1 MATCP
6 NTNLKEWKD
15 LVKSRGE
22 DISYFLWDK
31 YKGFVPE
38 SQYKLSEEVYRG
50 LPVIQDTNIINA
62 EGKKGAAQY
71 DRGNKI
77 IKVNRELLKNK
88 YKEKAWT
95 NMRELVETLHGE
107 QVKSK
112 AENLDENQFKTYEEF
127 ENFVIEHEY
136 QHSLYSRKDFQKDNP
151 KGTKGQYETTINN
164 RALEALNNPLIQQT
178 SGVENETMN
187 QFNSKLS
194 QKLLDFL
201 KGLNITVEFNQD
213 ELLKNLNYKTEPLAA
228 FDTLQKFL
236 ALGSNATEK
245 DLVRQTANILYTFL
259 GKKSELGV
267 SIWKSVDKWE
277 GYQRVYDRFKNRKQ
291 EISEDIEYD
300 LEGFSP
306 FAHKQAIIEFLSQTI
321 ERGIDNNFNPSNL
334 KNPDLTKQ
342 YFSDKNYRDKYEKNL
357 IILLYNKIWNFIQEK
372 IIKNKLPLEKNA
384 IELREA
390 TMDIVNDVFEKDY
403 RKFIRVFAEKDG
415 TVKNIETGKEYN
427 QKDYQETLNK
437 DPFAARIIQK
447 LFNNP
452 FIDYKLSGSQVIR
465 KYGTLFRSLSE
476 DLHDIDGVITL
487 EQFASEKNAL
497 EFNRWLKTRGKRLMA
512 NRNQTKFQKELLPFL
527 EDQNWYKNVQ
537 NSFPNWTLQ
546 SAFIGRDHKKQE
558 SVTITGYVEH
568 PTETETTENGKV
580 RPKRY
585 ILDFF
590 LRTDEGNYPEIFDNY
605 WKDWKQ
611 IFEAKLNMGRAKDL
625 NDLIYFTPFKS
636 DKYKF
641 TNKGFRYF
649 TFLDSR
655 IYEQSNVMN
664 QVSGTEG
671 TASPEETLSKVKKVL
686 DKMGVS
692 MQLLTDY
699 AKDNPSVDVSNANAL
714 ADLAAGIVAVAE
726 GKEDVALT
734 EEMVHIA
741 TAIIEQT
748 NPKLITE
755 MIRKIGGFKIYKDT
769 LAEYRNLKE
778 YQLPNG
784 KPNIRKIKKEAVD
797 KLIAEIIS
805 EGDIEAYTE
814 DARSFAMKMLDKILD
829 WFRVNVKKTNIDIFK
844 STASTIIEGDFE
856 GSVSDL
862 NSNQIFKQAAAPTFQ
877 KQFQDK
883 VQNTLD
889 TLEKIE
895 RVEVANPVNSDDSE
909 SNNYYEFTDITG
921 KVREVAN
928 RVTDKVKA
936 WYEKRFNGPYVAKNE
951 QEEKDNEVKKDLGI
965 KYHDYFED
973 IGNRFFNSDGTR
985 RLVPSKRLYIKDRLD
1000 SQVYTRQEKYF
1011 TDLIA
1016 EFSKDGKSPLVF
1028 SELQIYDPTTDTA
1041 GTIDLL
1047 IVEEDGTAHV
1057 FDWKFMSLRKNPDGG
1072 LDSTDVSWFKKGA
1085 YKEQLKEY
1093 KRILETQY
1101 GIKKFGK
1108 NRFIPFILELTRS
1121 KRNQQ
1126 LYLTGV
1132 EMGSV
1137 NPTKIEPL
1145 YLVPVSEDT
1154 ESTGFKGIDDLIN
1167 QLNVIYKNLESK
1179 GKGLS
1184 DADRRFK
1191 VERMNLIE
1199 TAMRRL
1205 RGGQNI
1211 GPLVD
1216 AIELV
1221 RQEANSIKSTY
1232 EIYNSLPADTTELT
1246 EKQKSEFAIEAANY
1260 IAVSDI
1266 FGTSFDAIG
1275 DLIYKKGDE
1284 NKEGL
1289 SEEQIE
1295 SILQRKL
1302 LLQGFQNTTTDIR
1315 RSKKEIEEILV
1326 DFVDKFTG
1334 EANLVTGLSA
1344 PEPLIKNFWRKTF
1357 SGMSS
1362 IGLKSLD
1369 VLSKMLNLATAKAN
1383 SEALSE
1389 VDELVSIQERI
1400 RQGGGNVKD
1409 RIKALY
1415 QKEETKDGKGGQLV
1429 NKLIYK
1435 YQKAFRDEADKVKQD
1450 YSEALTAKEK
1460 SKARKW
1466 LYQNID
1472 VEEYKKEAD
1481 VILIDYLKKQEK
1493 AQLKDEKTGNLY
1505 YPKYIQEQIL
1515 EAKRKW
1521 DIEREDFNG
1530 FNNYIVKR
1538 HPLPKWESKEY
1549 IALKKDKPLFD
1560 MYNFI
1565 TRINEKANQIGYISN
1580 QVGMT
1585 FLPFV
1590 RKGTAEQ
1597 LAWDMTISPVKQ
1609 FANALAV
1616 QADDVGY
1623 GNINELTNEV
1633 ENGIPKY
1640 YTYDFTKGKDNKINN
1655 SELSMELF
1663 KNIITYVQHVNRYK
1677 YLSEIEG
1684 QVLALKQTQKFKENY
1699 LTGTNSLIQKDSAG
1713 NLKTVKGDMTN
1724 VEILD
1729 SFIKSGLYSQKYTE
1743 GGTDI
1748 GIPNVMKGMKKII
1761 NNMSQGLV
1769 GKDLYDVS
1777 ESPDQLSLQRS
1788 MDFLN
1793 RYIQY
1798 KSLGGEFISGS
1809 VNAFGT
1815 AIQISAQS
1823 GIYFDTRE
1831 VVTKSKNIA
1840 LNKFKNADEKE
1851 MYDQLLDTF
1860 MPLKDDPM
1868 YNKLRKAGMTKLTRT
1883 NPSDLLFIFF
1893 RMPEQVAEKAIFSA
1907 LLDNTMVVDGKLINI
1922 KDYVKKKYADRYSSP
1937 QNLKLAEKLIKK
1949 EVAELKKTKSISVT
1963 KKLENGKL
1971 VIPGLDLNNRVEL
1984 QKLTSLTRSIAR
1996 SATGGQT
2003 EFDSNLANQ
2012 NVWMRSLM
2020 VFKNWIPKLTET
2032 RFSEFRKI
2040 SDGLNVEIGEDGL
2053 TTGEK
2058 YDIGRVRLFFGVLGS
2073 SVMNKSNDI
2082 YNIMAGNEKGIERL
2096 DEMFLK
2102 YQEKYLLKR
2111 GESLNM
2117 TKEDFYDL
2125 IRTNLRN
2132 EIKELA
2138 ALLTLLAL
2146 TMSMGLLAPDDDTD
2160 KATKNRFRFIQRTI
2174 DRFLSEL
2181 LFFYNPGE
2189 MTQTLSGGIPAIGIF
2204 KDISRFM
2211 GHFTEEIT
2219 GLDLSNP
2226 DRSMEEVRKNAQP
2239 IKNAMKLFPISKSFV
2254 NYFAIFDEDFAKEFD
2269 VTIQKTSR

>member
-6 NTNLKEWKD
+6 NPNLKEWKD

-31 YKGFVPE
+31 HNGNVPQSEYNSGTEE
-38 SQYKLSEEVYRG
+38 SS
-50 LPVIQDTNIINA
+50 
-62 EGKKGAAQY
+62 
-71 DRGNKI
+71 
-77 IKVNRELLKNK
+77 
-88 YKEKAWT
+88 
-95 NMRELVETLHGE
+95 
-107 QVKSK
+107 
-112 AENLDENQFKTYEEF
+112 NLTE
-127 ENFVIEHEY
+127 
-136 QHSLYSRKDFQKDNP
+136 
-151 KGTKGQYETTINN
+151 
-164 RALEALNNPLIQQT
+164 
-178 SGVENETMN
+178 

-194 QKLLDFL
+194 VKLLDFL
-201 KGLNITVEFNQD
+201 KGLNITTKFNQD
-213 ELLKNLNYKTEPLAA
+213 ELLKNLNYKNDPLAA

-236 ALGSNATEK
+236 ALGSKATEK

-259 GKKSELGV
+259 GKKSEMGV
-267 SIWKSVDKWE
+267 SIWKSVDNWE
-277 GYQRVYDRFKNRKQ
+277 GYQRVYDKFKNYN
-291 EISEDIEYD
+291 EEVSEDIEYSR
-300 LEGFSP
+300 ENFSP
-306 FAHKQAIIEFLSQTI
+306 FAHKQAIIEFLSEAL
-321 ERGIDNNFNPSNL
+321 ERGIDNDFNPANL
-334 KNPDLTKQ
+334 ENPDLTKE
-342 YFSDKNYRDKYEKNL
+342 YFLDKNYRNKYEKN
-357 IILLYNKIWNFIQEK
+357 IIIQLYNKIWNFVQEK
-372 IIKNKLPLEKNA
+372 ILNNKLPFEKTA
-384 IELREA
+384 VELRE
-390 TMDIVNDVFEKDY
+390 TVMDIVNDVYEKDY
-403 RKFIRVFAEKDG
+403 KKFIRVYKAGKDG
-415 TVKNIETGKEYN
+415 VVRNVKTGEELE
-427 QKDYQETLNK
+427 QKYYKETLKK
-437 DPFAARIIQK
+437 DPFAAGIINK
-447 LFNNP
+447 LFNSP
-452 FIDYKLSGSQVIR
+452 YIDYKLSGSQVVR
-465 KYGTLFRSLSE
+465 KYGKLLRAISE

-487 EQFASEKNAL
+487 DQFSSEKNAL
-497 EFNRWLKTRGKRLMA
+497 EFRTWLITRGNNLMKEKKQA
-512 NRNQTKFQKELLPFL
+512 QFQKELIPFL
-527 EDQNWYKNVQ
+527 EDQNWYKNLK
-537 NSFPNWTLQ
+537 NLFPTWKLE

-568 PTETETTENGKV
+568 PTEMEIVDAGKL

-590 LRTDEGNYPEIFDNY
+590 LRTAEGNYPEVFDNY

-625 NDLIYFTPFKS
+625 NDMIYFTPFKS

-649 TFLDSR
+649 SFENKRTYDTATST
-655 IYEQSNVMN
+655 SDVMN
-664 QVSGTEG
+664 QVTGTEG
-671 TASPEETLSKVKKVL
+671 TASPKETLSKVKIVL

-692 MQLLTDY
+692 MQSLTDY
-699 AKDNPSVDVSNANAL
+699 AKGNPNVDVSNANAL

-726 GKEDVALT
+726 GKEDVSLT

-755 MIRKIGGFKIYKDT
+755 MIRKIGGYKIYKDT

-797 KLIAEIIS
+797 KLIAEIIVD
-805 EGDIEAYTE
+805 GDIEAYTE

-829 WFRVNVKKTNIDIFK
+829 WFRVSVKKTNIDIFK
-844 STASTIIEGDFE
+844 STASTIIEGEFE

-862 NSNQIFKQAAAPTFQ
+862 NSNEIFKQAEAAPTFQ

-909 SNNYYEFTDITG
+909 SNNYYEFTDING
-921 KVREVAN
+921 KVREVVN

-936 WYEKRFNGPYVAKNE
+936 WYEKRFDGPYVAKSE
-951 QEEKDNEVKKDLGI
+951 QEELDNEVKKDYGI

-985 RLVPSKRLYIKDRLD
+985 RLVPGERLYIKNKLD
-1000 SQVYTRQEKYF
+1000 TQVYTKQEKYF

-1016 EFSKDGKSPLVF
+1016 QFSKDGKNPLVF
-1028 SELQIYDPTTDTA
+1028 SELQVYDPTTDTA

-1047 IVEEDGTAHV
+1047 IVEEDGTTHIY
-1057 FDWKFMSLRKNPDGG
+1057 DWKFMSIRKNLDGG
-1072 LDSTDVSWFKKGA
+1072 LNSTDVSWFKKGA

-1108 NRFIPFILELTRS
+1108 NRFVPFILDLSRS
-1121 KRNQQ
+1121 RRDQQ

-1137 NPTKIEPL
+1137 NPIKMEPL

-1154 ESTGFKGIDDLIN
+1154 ESTGFKSIDDLIS
-1167 QLNVIYKNLESK
+1167 QLNIIYKSLESK

-1184 DADRRFK
+1184 DSDRTFK
-1191 VERMNLIE
+1191 IERMNIIE
-1199 TAMRRL
+1199 TAIRRL
-1205 RGGQNI
+1205 RGGHDV

-1246 EKQKSEFAIEAANY
+1246 EMQKSEFAIEASNY

-1275 DLIYKKGDE
+1275 DLIYKEGDE

-1289 SEEQIE
+1289 SEEEKEIR
-1295 SILQRKL
+1295 LDRKKYL
-1302 LLQGFQNTTTDIR
+1302 RQLQNTTTDIR
-1315 RSKKEIEEILV
+1315 KSKKEIEEILV

-1362 IGLKSLD
+1362 IGIKSLD
-1369 VLSKMLNLATAKAN
+1369 VLSKMLNLATNKATQD
-1383 SEALSE
+1383 ALNE
-1389 VDELVSIQERI
+1389 VNELVSIQERI
-1400 RQGGGNVKD
+1400 RQGSGNVKD

-1415 QKEETKDGKGGQLV
+1415 QKEDDESNQLV

-1460 SKARKW
+1460 SKAKKW

-1472 VEEYKKEAD
+1472 IEEYKKEAD
-1481 VILIDYLKKQEK
+1481 VILSDYLKKQEK

-1515 EAKRKW
+1515 ETSRKW

-1530 FNNYIVKR
+1530 FNNYVVKR
-1538 HPLPKWESKEY
+1538 HPLPKWESEEY

-1560 MYNFI
+1560 LYNFI
-1565 TRINEKANQIGYISN
+1565 TRINKKANEIGYISN
-1580 QVGMT
+1580 MVGMV

-1640 YTYDFTKGKDNKINN
+1640 YTYDFTKGKNNTINN

-1663 KNIITYVQHVNRYK
+1663 KNMITYIQHVNRYK

-1684 QVLALKQTQKFKENY
+1684 QVLAIKQTQKFKQNY
-1699 LTGTNSLIQKDSAG
+1699 VTGTNSLIKRDSAG
-1713 NLKTVKGDMTN
+1713 NLETVTGDMTN

-1743 GGTDI
+1743 GGTDV
-1748 GIPNVMKGMKKII
+1748 GIPNVMKGMKKVI
-1761 NNMSQGLV
+1761 NNMSQSLV
-1769 GKDLYDVS
+1769 GKDLYDIS
-1777 ESPDQLSLQRS
+1777 DSPDQLSLQRS

-1798 KSLGGEFISGS
+1798 KSLGGEFVSGA

-1815 AIQISAQS
+1815 TIQISAQS

-1831 VVTKSKNIA
+1831 VFAKVKNIS

-1851 MYDQLLDTF
+1851 MYNQLLDKF

-1868 YNKLRKAGMTKLTRT
+1868 YTKLRKAGMTKLTRT

-1907 LLDNTMVVDGKLINI
+1907 LLDNTMVIDGKLINI
-1922 KDYVKKKYADRYSSP
+1922 KDYVKSKYSDRYLTS
-1937 QNLKLAEKLIKK
+1937 QKLKESEKLIKK
-1949 EVAELKKTKSISVT
+1949 DIAELKKTKSISVT

-1971 VIPGLDLNNRVEL
+1971 VIPGLDLNNITEL
-1984 QKLTSLTRSIAR
+1984 QKLTALTRNIAR

-2003 EFDSNLANQ
+2003 EYDSNLANQ

-2032 RFSEFRKI
+2032 RFSEFRKV
-2040 SDGLNVEIGEDGL
+2040 SDGLNIEIGEDGL

-2058 YDIGRVRLFFGVLGS
+2058 YDIGRVRLFFGVMGS
-2073 SVMNKSNDI
+2073 SIMNKSNDI
-2082 YNIMAGNEKGIERL
+2082 YNIMVGNEKGIERL

-2111 GESLNM
+2111 GETLNM

-2138 ALLTLLAL
+2138 ALLTLVAL
-2146 TMSMGLLAPDDDTD
+2146 TMSMGLLAPDDDKD

-2204 KDISRFM
+2204 KDISKFM

-2219 GLDLSNP
+2219 GLDFSNP

-2239 IKNAMKLFPISKSFV
+2239 IKNLMKLFPISKSFV

-2269 VTIQKTSR
+2269 VTIPKNNTY

>member
-6 NTNLKEWKD
+6 NPNLKEWKD

-31 YKGFVPE
+31 HNGNVPQSEYEVAPE
-38 SQYKLSEEVYRG
+38 SFVDSKSNKFNEKLKEGFLKDFNVSVQEY
-50 LPVIQDTNIINA
+50 DNIKKALNLNSTQAVSLIEKFIAVQKGANLDKSVA
-62 EGKKGAAQY
+62 YLAYSLLGKK
-71 DRGNKI
+71 NSKI
-77 IKVNRELLKNK
+77 KSDLRYNIYAWKK
-88 YKEKAWT
+88 YKEKFNKYKKEVFQDKGFVDNEKEWKKLVNDKIIVDYLGETIVEYFNNPLEFEQINDRKWT
-95 NMRELVETLHGE
+95 KEDFTFFRSLMRQIKKILGLNPSSEGNLKNVAINIAHEVLTQEYDILNYELSEEQFIKNYEETIGSDQKAREIVEYHQSNEMVLTGSLALRKSGAVYRTEDETLHDLDFVVPYVLSKNEESFLTKHRNILAASKIKPDIDTRTEYANRIIPEFIWESKWYKDFINKYPNYKHLTGFIGSENSEDLASVTLTGVIDGE
-107 QVKSK
+107 FDSNGEYVKGTGYIIDHFVRLKENQEEHENYFKLWKEIMIAKLMMAREKDFKDFKAFVPFVKSK
-112 AENLDENQFKTYEEF
+112 DSY
-127 ENFVIEHEY
+127 NFYYPDYIYVNNDSIE
-136 QHSLYSRKDFQKDNP
+136 
-151 KGTKGQYETTINN
+151 
-164 RALEALNNPLIQQT
+164 LE
-178 SGVENETMN
+178 
-187 QFNSKLS
+187 SK
-194 QKLLDFL
+194 
-201 KGLNITVEFNQD
+201 E
-213 ELLKNLNYKTEPLAA
+213 
-228 FDTLQKFL
+228 
-236 ALGSNATEK
+236 
-245 DLVRQTANILYTFL
+245 
-259 GKKSELGV
+259 
-267 SIWKSVDKWE
+267 
-277 GYQRVYDRFKNRKQ
+277 
-291 EISEDIEYD
+291 
-300 LEGFSP
+300 
-306 FAHKQAIIEFLSQTI
+306 
-321 ERGIDNNFNPSNL
+321 
-334 KNPDLTKQ
+334 
-342 YFSDKNYRDKYEKNL
+342 
-357 IILLYNKIWNFIQEK
+357 ILLQ
-372 IIKNKLPLEKNA
+372 
-384 IELREA
+384 
-390 TMDIVNDVFEKDY
+390 
-403 RKFIRVFAEKDG
+403 
-415 TVKNIETGKEYN
+415 
-427 QKDYQETLNK
+427 
-437 DPFAARIIQK
+437 
-447 LFNNP
+447 
-452 FIDYKLSGSQVIR
+452 
-465 KYGTLFRSLSE
+465 
-476 DLHDIDGVITL
+476 
-487 EQFASEKNAL
+487 
-497 EFNRWLKTRGKRLMA
+497 
-512 NRNQTKFQKELLPFL
+512 
-527 EDQNWYKNVQ
+527 
-537 NSFPNWTLQ
+537 
-546 SAFIGRDHKKQE
+546 
-558 SVTITGYVEH
+558 
-568 PTETETTENGKV
+568 
-580 RPKRY
+580 
-585 ILDFF
+585 
-590 LRTDEGNYPEIFDNY
+590 
-605 WKDWKQ
+605 
-611 IFEAKLNMGRAKDL
+611 AK
-625 NDLIYFTPFKS
+625 
-636 DKYKF
+636 
-641 TNKGFRYF
+641 
-649 TFLDSR
+649 
-655 IYEQSNVMN
+655 
-664 QVSGTEG
+664 GTEG
-671 TASPEETLSKVKKVL
+671 TASPEETLSKVKIVL

-692 MQLLTDY
+692 MQSLTDY
-699 AKDNPSVDVSNANAL
+699 AKGNPSVDVSNANAL

-769 LAEYRNLKE
+769 LAEYRDLKE

-797 KLIAEIIS
+797 KLIAEIIAG
-805 EGDIEAYTE
+805 GDIEAYTE

-829 WFRVNVKKTNIDIFK
+829 FFRVSVKKTNIDIFK

-862 NSNQIFKQAAAPTFQ
+862 NSNEIFKQAAAAPTFQ

-883 VQNTLD
+883 VQITLD

-909 SNNYYEFTDITG
+909 SNNYYEFTDVTG
-921 KVREVAN
+921 KVREVVN
-928 RVTDKVKA
+928 RVTDKVNA
-936 WYEKRFNGPYVAKNE
+936 WYEKRFGGPYVAKNE

-985 RLVPSKRLYIKDRLD
+985 RLVPGERLYIKNKLD

-1016 EFSKDGKSPLVF
+1016 EFSKDGKNPLVF
-1028 SELQIYDPTTDTA
+1028 SELQVYDPTTDTA

-1047 IVEEDGTAHV
+1047 VVEEDGTAHI
-1057 FDWKFMSLRKNPDGG
+1057 FDWKFMSLRKNLDGG

-1121 KRNQQ
+1121 KRDEQ

-1167 QLNVIYKNLESK
+1167 QLNVIYKDLESK
-1179 GKGLS
+1179 GQGLS

-1295 SILQRKL
+1295 SVLQRKL

-1362 IGLKSLD
+1362 IGIKSLD

-1383 SEALSE
+1383 QEALSE

-1400 RQGGGNVKD
+1400 KQGGGNVKD

-1415 QKEETKDGKGGQLV
+1415 QTEETKDGKGSQLV
-1429 NKLIYK
+1429 NKLIHK
-1435 YQKAFRDEADKVKQD
+1435 YQKAFREEADKVKQD

-1466 LYQNID
+1466 IYQNID
-1472 VEEYKKEAD
+1472 IVEYKKEAD
-1481 VILIDYLKKQEK
+1481 VILSDYLKKQEK

-1521 DIEREDFNG
+1521 DVEREDFNG
-1530 FNNYIVKR
+1530 FNNYVVKR

-1560 MYNFI
+1560 LYNFI
-1565 TRINEKANQIGYISN
+1565 TRINKKANEIGYISN
-1580 QVGMT
+1580 IVGMI

-1623 GNINELTNEV
+1623 GKINELTNEV

-1663 KNIITYVQHVNRYK
+1663 KNMITYIQHVNRYK

-1699 LTGTNSLIQKDSAG
+1699 VTGTNSLIQKDSAG
-1713 NLKTVKGDMTN
+1713 NLQTVKGDMTN

-1743 GGTDI
+1743 GGTDV
-1748 GIPNVMKGMKKII
+1748 GIPNVMKGMKKVI
-1761 NNMSQGLV
+1761 NNMSQALV

-1798 KSLGGEFISGS
+1798 KSLGGEFISGA

-1815 AIQISAQS
+1815 TIQISAQS

-1831 VVTKSKNIA
+1831 VFAKSKNIA

-1868 YNKLRKAGMTKLTRT
+1868 YNKLREAGMTKLTRT

-1907 LLDNTMVVDGKLINI
+1907 LLDNTMVVDGKIINI
-1922 KDYVKKKYADRYSSP
+1922 KDYVKKKYADRYSSA
-1937 QNLKLAEKLIKK
+1937 QNLKKSEKLIKK
-1949 EVAELKKTKSISVT
+1949 EIAELKKTKSISVT

-1971 VIPGLDLNNRVEL
+1971 VIPGLDLNNRIEL

-2003 EFDSNLANQ
+2003 EYDSNLANQ

-2032 RFSEFRKI
+2032 RFSEFRKV

-2102 YQEKYLLKR
+2102 YQEKYRLKR
-2111 GESLNM
+2111 GETLNM

-2146 TMSMGLLAPDDDTD
+2146 TMSMGLLAPDDDKD
-2160 KATKNRFRFIQRTI
+2160 KATKNRFRFIQKTI

-2204 KDISRFM
+2204 KDISKFM

-2269 VTIQKTSR
+2269 VTIPKNNSF

>member
-6 NTNLKEWKD
+6 NPNLKEWKD

-31 YKGFVPE
+31 HNGNVPQSE
-38 SQYKLSEEVYRG
+38 YEVAPNEVREIKLPQLQKERVNKKDSLKAANLEYLEQTLNVLSNKFG
-50 LPVIQDTNIINA
+50 LPYEVIFDETNPNNGYVDAISYSQPTIIINA
-62 EGKKGAAQY
+62 SKATHDTPLHEYGHIFVNLIKSSNKNLYSSLVKEILSSEQGKKELKKVQEYYSNYSLGEQIEETIVQLLGEYAAGNLDSKTGLHKTIKKLWDSILDFLSNAFNVEIKDISPNTSIENLSKLLSNPNINFNQPTFIEKNLKTIEESTLENKKSAVEEY
-71 DRGNKI
+71 NKFKKIKNPSLVTEDNYAIVVNENEYNKFNNDINNLISKLTNYSNSQLLNDIDNIKSKIETFKQRDDFDYNRYPLFTEILPFIHPDNNTALWVLNDRIKKGELDKLLADNLNILKKPINEIKNELLQGYSIKNVLSVSIPNFYRLSRKHQGSSSVEDVEANFKNKI
-77 IKVNRELLKNK
+77 SEFNDIILNPEKSNSFYNRKIKVNIEDDVYSITANYRNRNISIAFSSKKHSMRDVNKGMFFKVLPKVIDSISYMFSDLEYDTISFTPVSGESKKGRNLRLKGYNIFAK
-88 YKEKAWT
+88 
-95 NMRELVETLHGE
+95 RLFGQFSVI
-107 QVKSK
+107 
-112 AENLDENQFKTYEEF
+112 AEN
-127 ENFVIEHEY
+127 
-136 QHSLYSRKDFQKDNP
+136 
-151 KGTKGQYETTINN
+151 
-164 RALEALNNPLIQQT
+164 
-178 SGVENETMN
+178 ENET
-187 QFNSKLS
+187 
-194 QKLLDFL
+194 
-201 KGLNITVEFNQD
+201 II
-213 ELLKNLNYKTEPLAA
+213 PLP
-228 FDTLQKFL
+228 
-236 ALGSNATEK
+236 EM
-245 DLVRQTANILYTFL
+245 
-259 GKKSELGV
+259 
-267 SIWKSVDKWE
+267 
-277 GYQRVYDRFKNRKQ
+277 FKNKV
-291 EISEDIEYD
+291 
-300 LEGFSP
+300 
-306 FAHKQAIIEFLSQTI
+306 H
-321 ERGIDNNFNPSNL
+321 
-334 KNPDLTKQ
+334 
-342 YFSDKNYRDKYEKNL
+342 
-357 IILLYNKIWNFIQEK
+357 
-372 IIKNKLPLEKNA
+372 IKEN
-384 IELREA
+384 
-390 TMDIVNDVFEKDY
+390 MY
-403 RKFIRVFAEKDG
+403 
-415 TVKNIETGKEYN
+415 
-427 QKDYQETLNK
+427 
-437 DPFAARIIQK
+437 
-447 LFNNP
+447 
-452 FIDYKLSGSQVIR
+452 
-465 KYGTLFRSLSE
+465 
-476 DLHDIDGVITL
+476 
-487 EQFASEKNAL
+487 
-497 EFNRWLKTRGKRLMA
+497 
-512 NRNQTKFQKELLPFL
+512 QKER
-527 EDQNWYKNVQ
+527 EYT
-537 NSFPNWTLQ
+537 S
-546 SAFIGRDHKKQE
+546 
-558 SVTITGYVEH
+558 
-568 PTETETTENGKV
+568 TE
-580 RPKRY
+580 
-585 ILDFF
+585 
-590 LRTDEGNYPEIFDNY
+590 RT
-605 WKDWKQ
+605 
-611 IFEAKLNMGRAKDL
+611 A
-625 NDLIYFTPFKS
+625 T
-636 DKYKF
+636 
-641 TNKGFRYF
+641 
-649 TFLDSR
+649 
-655 IYEQSNVMN
+655 
-664 QVSGTEG
+664 
-671 TASPEETLSKVKKVL
+671 PEETLSKVKIVL

-692 MQLLTDY
+692 MQSLTDY
-699 AKDNPSVDVSNANAL
+699 AKGNPNVDVSNTNAL
-714 ADLAAGIVAVAE
+714 ADLAAGIIAVAE

-769 LAEYRNLKE
+769 LAEYRDLKE

-797 KLIAEIIS
+797 KLIAEIIAG
-805 EGDIEAYTE
+805 GDIEAYTE

-829 WFRVNVKKTNIDIFK
+829 FFRVSVKKTNIDIFK
-844 STASTIIEGDFE
+844 STASTIIEGEFE
-856 GSVSDL
+856 GSVSDI
-862 NSNQIFKQAAAPTFQ
+862 NSNEIFKQAAAAPTFQ

-883 VQNTLD
+883 VQTTLD

-909 SNNYYEFTDITG
+909 SNNYYEFTDVTG
-921 KVREVAN
+921 KVREVVN
-928 RVTDKVKA
+928 RVTDKVNA
-936 WYEKRFNGPYVAKNE
+936 WYEKRFGGPYVAKNE
-951 QEEKDNEVKKDLGI
+951 QEEKDNEVKKNLGI

-985 RLVPSKRLYIKDRLD
+985 RLIPGERLYIKNKLD

-1016 EFSKDGKSPLVF
+1016 EFSKDGKNPLVF
-1028 SELQIYDPTTDTA
+1028 SELQVYDPTTDTA

-1047 IVEEDGTAHV
+1047 VVEEDGTAHI
-1057 FDWKFMSLRKNPDGG
+1057 FDWKFMSLRKNLDGG

-1121 KRNQQ
+1121 KRDEQ

-1179 GKGLS
+1179 GQGLS

-1295 SILQRKL
+1295 SVLQRKL

-1362 IGLKSLD
+1362 IGIKSLD

-1383 SEALSE
+1383 QEALSE

-1400 RQGGGNVKD
+1400 KQGGGNVKD

-1415 QKEETKDGKGGQLV
+1415 QTEETKDGKGSQLV
-1429 NKLIYK
+1429 NKLIHK
-1435 YQKAFRDEADKVKQD
+1435 YQKAFREEADKVKQD

-1466 LYQNID
+1466 IYQNID
-1472 VEEYKKEAD
+1472 IVEYKKEAD
-1481 VILIDYLKKQEK
+1481 VILSDYLKKQEK

-1521 DIEREDFNG
+1521 DVEREDFNG
-1530 FNNYIVKR
+1530 FNNYVVKR

-1560 MYNFI
+1560 LYNFI
-1565 TRINEKANQIGYISN
+1565 TRINKKANEIGYISN
-1580 QVGMT
+1580 IVGMI

-1623 GNINELTNEV
+1623 GKINELTNEV

-1663 KNIITYVQHVNRYK
+1663 KNMITYIQHVNRYK

-1699 LTGTNSLIQKDSAG
+1699 VTGTNSLIQKDSAG
-1713 NLKTVKGDMTN
+1713 NLQTVKGDMTN

-1743 GGTDI
+1743 GGTDV
-1748 GIPNVMKGMKKII
+1748 GIPNVMKGMKKVI
-1761 NNMSQGLV
+1761 NNMSQALV

-1798 KSLGGEFISGS
+1798 KSLGGEFISGA

-1815 AIQISAQS
+1815 TIQISAQS

-1831 VVTKSKNIA
+1831 VFAKSKNIA

-1868 YNKLRKAGMTKLTRT
+1868 YNKLREAGMTKLTRT

-1907 LLDNTMVVDGKLINI
+1907 LLDNTMVVDGKIINI
-1922 KDYVKKKYADRYSSP
+1922 KDYVKKKYADRYSSA
-1937 QNLKLAEKLIKK
+1937 QNLKKSEKLIKK
-1949 EVAELKKTKSISVT
+1949 EIAELKKTKSISVT

-1971 VIPGLDLNNRVEL
+1971 VIPGLDLNNRIEL

-2003 EFDSNLANQ
+2003 EFDTNLANQ

-2032 RFSEFRKI
+2032 RFSEFRKV

-2102 YQEKYLLKR
+2102 YQEKYRLKR
-2111 GESLNM
+2111 GETLNM

-2146 TMSMGLLAPDDDTD
+2146 TMSMGLLAPDDDKD
-2160 KATKNRFRFIQRTI
+2160 KATKNRFRFIQKTI

-2204 KDISRFM
+2204 KDISKFM

-2269 VTIQKTSR
+2269 VTIPKNNSF

>member
-6 NTNLKEWKD
+6 NTNLNEWKD

-22 DISYFLWDK
+22 DVSYFLWDK
-31 YKGFVPE
+31 HNGNVPQSEYEVAYNKVSYSLKSVNLLLSAKAKQLFAKAKNAGWDLNKTLTELQIPKDQRVYIQEVYDNISYVNPETNELIEPSIEDLVTSLLANNSFAVEVNTSGLATIDYTYTDQEDGAEVEVKKGEGTPSSYYANLTVPGGTNYTENEIATPDITPNEKGHAEFSTANGIGWFRSDEQLAANDLSDDPLPVYVQSENIWIIGYKDGRRNIDVE
-38 SQYKLSEEVYRG
+38 GNTKEEVLEKYRK
-50 LPVIQDTNIINA
+50 LNIR
-62 EGKKGAAQY
+62 EDQ
-71 DRGNKI
+71 KI
-77 IKVNRELLKNK
+77 KLLKKDNFKSKTRRVLEVQSDLFQKGRDKKTLTNSIESDSFIIGDFIYEQPNK
-88 YKEKAWT
+88 YKQEY
-95 NMRELVETLHGE
+95 L
-107 QVKSK
+107 KSK
-112 AENLDENQFKTYEEF
+112 LDENYEQYGTKE
-127 ENFVIEHEY
+127 ITIHEY
-136 QHSLYSRKDFQKDNP
+136 LEAKDKGESYNKENQFLQLLNKKGNWVNFFIQSIVQDSVKKGYKKVLFPTGETAAKVEGHETIAEEIITIEKGINNP
-151 KGTKGQYETTINN
+151 KLYEQIDNDGNSWGFEYRVREQVIKGETKSEFINN
-164 RALEALNNPLIQQT
+164 LKKYKNDLKTQGLEKLKP
-178 SGVENETMN
+178 VE
-187 QFNSKLS
+187 
-194 QKLLDFL
+194 
-201 KGLNITVEFNQD
+201 
-213 ELLKNLNYKTEPLAA
+213 A
-228 FDTLQKFL
+228 FYT
-236 ALGSNATEK
+236 NRVT
-245 DLVRQTANILYTFL
+245 NILNKLYN
-259 GKKSELGV
+259 SRQV
-267 SIWKSVDKWE
+267 VDEYGNTWNE
-277 GYQRVYDRFKNRKQ
+277 VILTE
-291 EISEDIEYD
+291 EIASKE
-300 LEGFSP
+300 
-306 FAHKQAIIEFLSQTI
+306 
-321 ERGIDNNFNPSNL
+321 
-334 KNPDLTKQ
+334 
-342 YFSDKNYRDKYEKNL
+342 
-357 IILLYNKIWNFIQEK
+357 ILL
-372 IIKNKLPLEKNA
+372 
-384 IELREA
+384 
-390 TMDIVNDVFEKDY
+390 
-403 RKFIRVFAEKDG
+403 
-415 TVKNIETGKEYN
+415 
-427 QKDYQETLNK
+427 
-437 DPFAARIIQK
+437 
-447 LFNNP
+447 
-452 FIDYKLSGSQVIR
+452 
-465 KYGTLFRSLSE
+465 
-476 DLHDIDGVITL
+476 
-487 EQFASEKNAL
+487 
-497 EFNRWLKTRGKRLMA
+497 
-512 NRNQTKFQKELLPFL
+512 
-527 EDQNWYKNVQ
+527 
-537 NSFPNWTLQ
+537 Q
-546 SAFIGRDHKKQE
+546 SK
-558 SVTITGYVEH
+558 
-568 PTETETTENGKV
+568 
-580 RPKRY
+580 
-585 ILDFF
+585 
-590 LRTDEGNYPEIFDNY
+590 
-605 WKDWKQ
+605 
-611 IFEAKLNMGRAKDL
+611 
-625 NDLIYFTPFKS
+625 
-636 DKYKF
+636 
-641 TNKGFRYF
+641 
-649 TFLDSR
+649 
-655 IYEQSNVMN
+655 
-664 QVSGTEG
+664 GTEG
-671 TASPEETLSKVKKVL
+671 TASPEETLSKVKIVL

-692 MQLLTDY
+692 MQSLTDY
-699 AKDNPSVDVSNANAL
+699 AKDNPNVDVSNANAL

-784 KPNIRKIKKEAVD
+784 KPDIRKIKKEAVD
-797 KLIAEIIS
+797 KLIAEIIVD
-805 EGDIEAYTE
+805 GNIEAYTE

-856 GSVSDL
+856 GRVSDL
-862 NSNQIFKQAAAPTFQ
+862 NSNEIFKQAGAAPTFQ

-895 RVEVANPVNSDDSE
+895 KVEVANPVNSDDSE
-909 SNNYYEFTDITG
+909 SNNYYEFTDTTG

-936 WYEKRFNGPYVAKNE
+936 WYEKRFNGPYVAKDE

-985 RLVPSKRLYIKDRLD
+985 RLVPSKRLYIKDKLD
-1000 SQVYTRQEKYF
+1000 SQVYTRQEEYF

-1016 EFSKDGKSPLVF
+1016 KFSKDGKNPLVF
-1028 SELQIYDPTTDTA
+1028 SELQVYDPTTDTA

-1047 IVEEDGTAHV
+1047 VVEEDGTAHV

-1121 KRNQQ
+1121 KRDQQ

-1137 NPTKIEPL
+1137 NPAKIEPL

-1167 QLNVIYKNLESK
+1167 QLNVIYKDLESK

-1246 EKQKSEFAIEAANY
+1246 ENQKSEFAIEAANY
-1260 IAVSDI
+1260 IAISDI

-1295 SILQRKL
+1295 SVLQRKL

-1369 VLSKMLNLATAKAN
+1369 VLSKMLNLATSKAN

-1400 RQGGGNVKD
+1400 RQGGGNIKD

-1429 NKLIYK
+1429 NKLIHK

-1472 VEEYKKEAD
+1472 IEEYKKEAD

-1505 YPKYIQEQIL
+1505 YPKYVQEQIL

-1521 DIEREDFNG
+1521 DVEREDFNG

-1616 QADDVGY
+1616 QVDDVGY
-1623 GNINELTNEV
+1623 GKINELTNEV

-1663 KNIITYVQHVNRYK
+1663 KNMITYVQHVNRYK

-1699 LTGTNSLIQKDSAG
+1699 VTGTNSLIQKDSAG
-1713 NLKTVKGDMTN
+1713 NLQTVKGDMTN

-1748 GIPNVMKGMKKII
+1748 GIPNVMKGMKKVV
-1761 NNMSQGLV
+1761 NNMSQALV
-1769 GKDLYDVS
+1769 GKDLYDIS

-1798 KSLGGEFISGS
+1798 KSLGGEFISGA

-1823 GIYFDTRE
+1823 GIYFDTKE
-1831 VVTKSKNIA
+1831 VVAKSKNIA

-1907 LLDNTMVVDGKLINI
+1907 LLDNTMVVDGKLVNI
-1922 KDYVKKKYADRYSSP
+1922 KDYVKKKYADRYSSS
-1937 QNLKLAEKLIKK
+1937 QKLKQSEKLIKK
-1949 EVAELKKTKSISVT
+1949 EIAELKKTKSISVT

-1971 VIPGLDLNNRVEL
+1971 VIPGLDLNNRIEL

-2003 EFDSNLANQ
+2003 EFDTNLANQ

-2032 RFSEFRKI
+2032 RFSEFRKV
-2040 SDGLNVEIGEDGL
+2040 SDGLSIEIGEDGL

-2111 GESLNM
+2111 GETLNM

-2146 TMSMGLLAPDDDTD
+2146 TMSMGLLAPDDDKD

-2181 LFFYNPGE
+2181 MFFYNPGE

-2204 KDISRFM
+2204 KDISKFM

-2269 VTIQKTSR
+2269 VTISKTNR

>member
-6 NTNLKEWKD
+6 NPNLKEWKD

-31 YKGFVPE
+31 HNGNVP
-38 SQYKLSEEVYRG
+38 QSEYEVAPNEVSY
-50 LPVIQDTNIINA
+50 
-62 EGKKGAAQY
+62 
-71 DRGNKI
+71 
-77 IKVNRELLKNK
+77 
-88 YKEKAWT
+88 
-95 NMRELVETLHGE
+95 
-107 QVKSK
+107 
-112 AENLDENQFKTYEEF
+112 
-127 ENFVIEHEY
+127 
-136 QHSLYSRKDFQKDNP
+136 SL
-151 KGTKGQYETTINN
+151 
-164 RALEALNNPLIQQT
+164 
-178 SGVENETMN
+178 
-187 QFNSKLS
+187 
-194 QKLLDFL
+194 
-201 KGLNITVEFNQD
+201 
-213 ELLKNLNYKTEPLAA
+213 
-228 FDTLQKFL
+228 
-236 ALGSNATEK
+236 
-245 DLVRQTANILYTFL
+245 
-259 GKKSELGV
+259 
-267 SIWKSVDKWE
+267 KSVNLLLSAKAKQVFAKAKNAGWDLDYTLTKLQVPKD
-277 GYQRVYDRFKNRKQ
+277 QRVYIQEVYDNISYVNPETNELIEPSIEDLVTSLLANNSFTVEINTATKKEDVRSSTQKFFEYAGKEYGSRYNSETDKVEYFYLPKSTPENRLPPKEQITEQEFNSFFQKATSKPTKYYSNLTVPGGTNYTENEISTPEAKPNIKGHAQFSTDNGIGWFRSDDEFATKTTKLSYEAFKINLRLQYPNIREEAIRDSYRLHQGQ
-291 EISEDIEYD
+291 EINEVESKIRRILEVQSDLFQNGRNKKDLITKDENFLIPNSLFESISYD
-300 LEGFSP
+300 
-306 FAHKQAIIEFLSQTI
+306 
-321 ERGIDNNFNPSNL
+321 
-334 KNPDLTKQ
+334 
-342 YFSDKNYRDKYEKNL
+342 
-357 IILLYNKIWNFIQEK
+357 
-372 IIKNKLPLEKNA
+372 KLPLTISTKN
-384 IELREA
+384 IGSEDFGYSEVYEDDNYYYTQIGDDQFGDNYFKKYGR
-390 TMDIVNDVFEKDY
+390 ISKDY
-403 RKFIRVFAEKDG
+403 FKEKPNSISNRFLQLLNKKGNWVNFFIQSIVQDSIKKGYKKVLFPTGDTVTKIEKHDVG
-415 TVKNIETGKEYN
+415 TVQIRKDLERAKLRLASLNKELEDASTELTMYTITSGISSVSDFEYSYDEDLNTYTKTNLDTYDETRVTKKEFLENLKTSDEFFREYG
-427 QKDYQETLNK
+427 ETLSK
-437 DPFAARIIQK
+437 
-447 LFNNP
+447 
-452 FIDYKLSGSQVIR
+452 
-465 KYGTLFRSLSE
+465 
-476 DLHDIDGVITL
+476 
-487 EQFASEKNAL
+487 
-497 EFNRWLKTRGKRLMA
+497 
-512 NRNQTKFQKELLPFL
+512 L
-527 EDQNWYKNVQ
+527 EDTKREITHLKDSLDEIGNKAVRTFYDNAVANTLSKLY
-537 NSFPNWTLQ
+537 NSRQIVDEHGNTWNEVILTEEIASNEILLQ
-546 SAFIGRDHKKQE
+546 
-558 SVTITGYVEH
+558 
-568 PTETETTENGKV
+568 
-580 RPKRY
+580 
-585 ILDFF
+585 
-590 LRTDEGNYPEIFDNY
+590 
-605 WKDWKQ
+605 
-611 IFEAKLNMGRAKDL
+611 AK
-625 NDLIYFTPFKS
+625 
-636 DKYKF
+636 
-641 TNKGFRYF
+641 
-649 TFLDSR
+649 
-655 IYEQSNVMN
+655 
-664 QVSGTEG
+664 GTEG
-671 TASPEETLSKVKKVL
+671 TASPEETLSKVKIVL

-692 MQLLTDY
+692 MQSLTDY
-699 AKDNPSVDVSNANAL
+699 AKGNPNVDVSNANAL

-769 LAEYRNLKE
+769 LAEYRDLKE

-797 KLIAEIIS
+797 KLIAEIIAG
-805 EGDIEAYTE
+805 GDIEAYTE

-829 WFRVNVKKTNIDIFK
+829 FFRVSVKKTNIDIFK
-844 STASTIIEGDFE
+844 STASTIIEGEFE
-856 GSVSDL
+856 GSVSDI
-862 NSNQIFKQAAAPTFQ
+862 NSNEIFKQAAAAPTFQ

-883 VQNTLD
+883 VQTTLD

-909 SNNYYEFTDITG
+909 SNNYYEFTDVTG
-921 KVREVAN
+921 KVREVVN
-928 RVTDKVKA
+928 RVTDKVNA
-936 WYEKRFNGPYVAKNE
+936 WYEKRFGGPYVAKSE

-985 RLVPSKRLYIKDRLD
+985 RLIPGERLYIKNKLD

-1016 EFSKDGKSPLVF
+1016 EFSKDGKNPLVF
-1028 SELQIYDPTTDTA
+1028 SELQVYDPTTDTA

-1047 IVEEDGTAHV
+1047 VVEEDGTAHI
-1057 FDWKFMSLRKNPDGG
+1057 FDWKFMSLRKNLDGG

-1121 KRNQQ
+1121 KRDEQ

-1167 QLNVIYKNLESK
+1167 QLNVIYKDLESK
-1179 GKGLS
+1179 GQGLS

-1295 SILQRKL
+1295 SVLQRKL

-1362 IGLKSLD
+1362 IGIKSLD

-1383 SEALSE
+1383 QEALSE

-1400 RQGGGNVKD
+1400 KQGGGNVKD

-1415 QKEETKDGKGGQLV
+1415 QTEETKDGKGSQLV
-1429 NKLIYK
+1429 NKLIHK
-1435 YQKAFRDEADKVKQD
+1435 YQKAFREEADKVKQD

-1466 LYQNID
+1466 IYQNID
-1472 VEEYKKEAD
+1472 IVEYKKEAD
-1481 VILIDYLKKQEK
+1481 VILSDYLKKQEK

-1521 DIEREDFNG
+1521 DVEREDFNG
-1530 FNNYIVKR
+1530 FNNYVVKR

-1560 MYNFI
+1560 LYNFI
-1565 TRINEKANQIGYISN
+1565 TRINKKANEIGYISN
-1580 QVGMT
+1580 IVGMI

-1623 GNINELTNEV
+1623 GKINELTNEV

-1663 KNIITYVQHVNRYK
+1663 KNMITYIQHVNRYK

-1699 LTGTNSLIQKDSAG
+1699 VTGTNSLIQKDSAG
-1713 NLKTVKGDMTN
+1713 NLQTVKGDMTN

-1743 GGTDI
+1743 GGTDV
-1748 GIPNVMKGMKKII
+1748 GIPNVMKGMKKVI
-1761 NNMSQGLV
+1761 NNMSQALV

-1798 KSLGGEFISGS
+1798 KSLGGEFISGA

-1815 AIQISAQS
+1815 TIQISAQS

-1831 VVTKSKNIA
+1831 VFAKSKNIA

-1868 YNKLRKAGMTKLTRT
+1868 YNKLREAGMTKLTRT

-1907 LLDNTMVVDGKLINI
+1907 LLDNTMVVDGKIINI
-1922 KDYVKKKYADRYSSP
+1922 KDYVKKKYADRYSSA
-1937 QNLKLAEKLIKK
+1937 QNLKKSEKLIKK
-1949 EVAELKKTKSISVT
+1949 EIAELKKTKSISVT

-1971 VIPGLDLNNRVEL
+1971 VIPGLDLNNRIEL

-2003 EFDSNLANQ
+2003 EYDSNLANQ

-2032 RFSEFRKI
+2032 RFSEFRKV

-2102 YQEKYLLKR
+2102 YQEKYRLKR
-2111 GESLNM
+2111 GETLNM

-2146 TMSMGLLAPDDDTD
+2146 TMSMGLLAPDDDKD
-2160 KATKNRFRFIQRTI
+2160 KATKNRFRFIQKTI

-2204 KDISRFM
+2204 KDISKFM

-2269 VTIQKTSR
+2269 VTIPKNNSF